1 MKIITNSGSQ
11 QLRAKLSEFALK
23 SCKDFAKSLMREVNE
38 LCHCEDDNNDLL
50 EETQEQLKASFYL
63 KADKLLDETT
73 KLIKESDL

>member
-1 MKIITNSGSQ
+1 MKIIKNSGSQ
-11 QLRAKLSEFALK
+11 QIRAKLSEFALK

-50 EETQEQLKASFYL
+50 EETQEQM